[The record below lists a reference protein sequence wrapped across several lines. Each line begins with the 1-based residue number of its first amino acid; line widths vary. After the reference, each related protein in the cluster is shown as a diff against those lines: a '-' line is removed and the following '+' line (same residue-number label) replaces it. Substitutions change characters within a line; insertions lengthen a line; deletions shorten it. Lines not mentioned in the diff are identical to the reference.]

1 MNEES
6 RAKGIRDEPGHI
18 VEVGDAGPGD
28 EEEAAAERLA
38 RENERLRHEVEALR
52 GDSTGGPPP
61 QRHRVRGALTVILV
75 ILTSLSVVAATA
87 AIWVKRTVRDTDRY
101 VALVAPLAHDRAVT
115 DALALRLT
123 DDAFTALNV
132 RQRVEDAL
140 GSIPQLP
147 PSANSLIAGPLTSG
161 VQNVIQ
167 TRAERFLASPAFE
180 SLWVQVNRQVHV
192 KLVALLDGDYDQ
204 LPNVSVTGGE
214 VRLNLVGAVARVLQE
229 VVQQGADELGI
240 DVTIPSIP
248 PNLDASAGIER
259 LNSALGTTLPPDF
272 GQVTLMTRQQLEGYQ
287 EAAQRLNTLAGALF
301 VLSIALLVA
310 TILAATDRRRAIIW
324 LGLGITVAMVLAGIF
339 LRRVEARITE
349 SIARPGPRAAARD
362 VFTQVGASLRP
373 AAILVIVVVLL
384 AALAAYLLGRPS
396 WLMRSIAWGRRVVA
410 SRPEG
415 SELDVWVASHATLV
429 RASAMVA
436 AVVAIFFTGIDWI
449 PVGIVGALL
458 LLALWG
464 VAVAERRVMAAH
476 PASSG

>member
-1 MNEES
+1 
-6 RAKGIRDEPGHI
+6 
-18 VEVGDAGPGD
+18 
-28 EEEAAAERLA
+28 
-38 RENERLRHEVEALR
+38 
-52 GDSTGGPPP
+52 
-61 QRHRVRGALTVILV
+61 
-75 ILTSLSVVAATA
+75 
-87 AIWVKRTVRDTDRY
+87 
-101 VALVAPLAHDRAVT
+101 
-115 DALALRLT
+115 
-123 DDAFTALNV
+123 
-132 RQRVEDAL
+132 
-140 GSIPQLP
+140 
-147 PSANSLIAGPLTSG
+147 
-161 VQNVIQ
+161 
-167 TRAERFLASPAFE
+167 
-180 SLWVQVNRQVHV
+180 VHV
-192 KLVALLDGDYDQ
+192 KLVALLEGDYDQ

-248 PNLDASAGIER
+248 ANLDASAGIER

-310 TILAATDRRRAIIW
+310 TILVATDRRRAIIW
-324 LGLGITVAMVLAGIF
+324 LGLGVTVAMVLAGIL

-396 WLMRSIAWGRRVVA
+396 WLMRSIAWERRVVA

-415 SELDVWVASHATLV
+415 SELEIWVASHTTLV
-429 RASAMVA
+429 RGAAMVA

-449 PVGIVGALL
+449 PVGIIGALL

>member
-18 VEVGDAGPGD
+18 VEVGDADPGR
-28 EEEAAAERLA
+28 EEESPAARLA
-38 RENERLRHEVEALR
+38 RENERLRREVEALR
-52 GDSTGGPPP
+52 GDSSPP
-61 QRHRVRGALTVILV
+61 QRHRVRGTLTVILV

-101 VALVAPLAHDRAVT
+101 VALVAPLADDRAVT

-147 PSANSLIAGPLTSG
+147 PSANSLLAGPLTSG

-167 TRAERFLASPAFE
+167 SRAERFLASPAFE
-180 SLWVQVNRQVHV
+180 NLWVQVNRQVHV
-192 KLVALLDGDYDQ
+192 KLVALLEGDYDQ

-248 PNLDASAGIER
+248 ANLDASAGIER

-310 TILAATDRRRAIIW
+310 TILVATDRRRAIIW
-324 LGLGITVAMVLAGIF
+324 LGLGVTVAMVLAGIL

-396 WLMRSIAWGRRVVA
+396 WLMRSIAWERRVVA

-415 SELDVWVASHATLV
+415 SELEIWVASHTTLV
-429 RASAMVA
+429 RGAAMVA

-449 PVGIVGALL
+449 PVGIIGALL

>member
-6 RAKGIRDEPGHI
+6 AKGIRDEPGHI
-18 VEVGDAGPGD
+18 VEVGDADPGR
-28 EEEAAAERLA
+28 EEESPAARLA
-38 RENERLRHEVEALR
+38 RENERLRREVEALR
-52 GDSTGGPPP
+52 GDSSPP
-61 QRHRVRGALTVILV
+61 QRHRVRGTLTVILV

-101 VALVAPLAHDRAVT
+101 VALVAPLADDRAVT

-147 PSANSLIAGPLTSG
+147 PSANSLLAGPLTSG

-167 TRAERFLASPAFE
+167 SRAERFLASPAFE
-180 SLWVQVNRQVHV
+180 NLWVQVNRQVHV
-192 KLVALLDGDYDQ
+192 KLVALLEGDYDQ

-248 PNLDASAGIER
+248 ANLDASAGIER

-310 TILAATDRRRAIIW
+310 TILVATDRRRAIIW
-324 LGLGITVAMVLAGIF
+324 LGLGVTVAMVLAGIL

-396 WLMRSIAWGRRVVA
+396 WLMRSIAWERRVVA

-415 SELDVWVASHATLV
+415 SELEIWVASHTTLV
-429 RASAMVA
+429 RGAAMVA

-449 PVGIVGALL
+449 PVGIIGALL